1 MDPFLPIIENDS
13 NADFTAVT
21 TASKC
26 AVFANRMWQVLSSFA
41 GLSTECVSVD
51 PILLRNR

>member
-1 MDPFLPIIENDS
+1 MEPYQPIIGNDS

-26 AVFANRMWQVLSSFA
+26 AVFANR
-41 GLSTECVSVD
+41 
-51 PILLRNR
+51 